1 MTEPASRLLDVAGL
15 TISLRTG
22 DEDRILVDGVDLHV
36 DRGETIGIVGESGS
50 GKSLSVRSLLQLL
63 PSGFTATGTAQLS
76 GINVLTASERDMRKV
91 VRGREASMILQD
103 PFTMLNPLMRVGRH
117 LEEVL
122 REKPDYQAMS
132 KPERQAEVQ
141 RRLEEVG
148 ITDPSVARR
157 YPFQLSGGM
166 RQRVGIAATL
176 ATDPAMIIAD
186 EPTTALDAVTQ
197 QEILELLISIQ
208 RQRRMSMIMITHD
221 LRVAF
226 AACDRVYV
234 MYAGAMMEAGP
245 SDELSRSPRH
255 PYTLG
260 LLASEPP
267 LDRRLARLP
276 VIKGE
281 LPSVRER
288 QVGCRFAERCEWATP
303 DCSQERVQL
312 APIGDD
318 RASAC
323 LRVGEIGAELDTRF
337 TTVEH
342 GAEEVVAQDLSAPV
356 IVSLQGISKQY
367 GHGNTAVSALRDVS
381 LTVRKGQAVAL
392 VGESGS
398 GKTTL
403 GRCLVGLET
412 VTTGAAEVF
421 GIDITRGSRLPRSDV
436 RAWRSKVQY
445 VFQDPYSSL
454 NPRMTIGQTLAEA
467 GRQAALFGDENVLS
481 VPEVLERVGLRP
493 QYAARRPSALSGGE
507 RQRVAIGRALAL
519 NPELLIC
526 DEPVSALDVSV
537 QAQVLNLLN
546 DIRRE
551 TGIALL
557 FITHDL
563 AVVRQVADTVYVL
576 EKGRVVETGSAEILD
591 SPTSG
596 YTKQLLEAVP
606 RTSSDWLGKR
616 SQMGK
621 A

>member
-1 MTEPASRLLDVAGL
+1 MPEHASRLLDVDDL
-15 TISLRTG
+15 TIGHSVG
-22 DEDRILVDGVDLHV
+22 GEERILVDGVDLHV
-36 DRGETIGIVGESGS
+36 DLGETIGIVGESGS

-63 PSGFTATGTAQLS
+63 PAGFNTTGSAQLG
-76 GINVLTASERDMRKV
+76 GINVLTASERDMRR
-91 VRGREASMILQD
+91 VRGRQASMILQD
-103 PFTMLNPLMRVGRH
+103 PFTMLNPLMRVGHH

-122 REKPDYQAMS
+122 REKPQYRAMS
-132 KPERQAEVQ
+132 KAERRAEVQ

-148 ITDPSVARR
+148 ITDPAVSRR

-176 ATDPAMIIAD
+176 ATDPDMIIAD
-186 EPTTALDAVTQ
+186 EPTTALDTVTQ
-197 QEILELLISIQ
+197 QEILKLLISIQ

-267 LDRRLARLP
+267 LGRRLARLP

-281 LPSVRER
+281 LPHVRER
-288 QVGCRFAERCEWATP
+288 RIGCRFAERCEWATP
-303 DCSQERVQL
+303 DCSRQRVQL
-312 APIGDD
+312 VQIDDD

-323 LRVGEIGAELDTRF
+323 IRVDEIRRDLDARFEIVEKGEQLA
-337 TTVEH
+337 
-342 GAEEVVAQDLSAPV
+342 APQDVSAPV
-356 IVSLQGISKQY
+356 VVSLEGVSKEY
-367 GHGNTAVSALRDVS
+367 GHGNKAVAALKEVS
-381 LTVRKGQAVAL
+381 LTVRQGQAVAL

-403 GRCLVGLET
+403 GRCLVGLESIT
-412 VTTGAAEVF
+412 SGAAEVF
-421 GIDITRGSRLPRSDV
+421 GIDITQGSRMSRSDL
-436 RAWRSKVQY
+436 RTWRSKVQY

-454 NPRMTIGQTLAEA
+454 NPRMTVGQTLAEA
-467 GRQAALFGDENVLS
+467 GRQAALSGDPRVLT
-481 VPEVLERVGLRP
+481 VAEVLERVGLRP
-493 QYAARRPSALSGGE
+493 HYAARRPAALSGGE
-507 RQRVAIGRALAL
+507 RQRIAIGRALAL

-576 EKGRVVETGSAEILD
+576 EKGRVVEAGTAEIMD
-591 SPTSG
+591 SPNSG

-606 RTSSDWLGKR
+606 RTSSDWLGKH
-616 SQMGK
+616 SQMGQV
-621 A
+621 

>member
-1 MTEPASRLLDVAGL
+1 MPESTTRLLDVTDL
-15 TISLRTG
+15 SISHHTKDSTRV
-22 DEDRILVDGVDLHV
+22 LVDTVDLHL

-50 GKSLSVRSLLQLL
+50 GKSLSVRALLQLL
-63 PSGFTATGTAQLS
+63 PPSFKATGTALLGGVS
-76 GINVLTASERDMRKV
+76 VLTASERDMRK

-122 REKPDYQAMS
+122 REQPAYQAMS
-132 KPERQAEVQ
+132 RGEREAEVQ
-141 RRLEEVG
+141 RRLAEVG

-176 ATDPAMIIAD
+176 ATDPELIIAD

-197 QEILELLISIQ
+197 QDLLKLLISIQ
-208 RQRRMSMIMITHD
+208 RRRNMSMIMITHD

-226 AACDRVYV
+226 SACDRVYV
-234 MYAGAMMEAGP
+234 MYAGAIMEAGP
-245 SDELSRSPRH
+245 SELLADAPRH

-267 LDRRLARLP
+267 LDRRLGRLP

-281 LPSVRER
+281 LPQARGAHR
-288 QVGCRFAERCEWATP
+288 ACRFADRCDWAVAKCLEVP
-303 DCSQERVQL
+303 
-312 APIGDD
+312 APLVPIDD
-318 RASAC
+318 RRASAC
-323 LRVGEIGAELDTRF
+323 SRIGEIADDMDLRQEE
-337 TTVEH
+337 VEH
-342 GAEEVVAQDLSAPV
+342 GQTESTLDSVRSAPV
-356 IVSLQGISKQY
+356 IVSVSGLFKEY
-367 GHGNTAVSALRDVS
+367 GRGESVVAALHDVS
-381 LTVRKGQAVAL
+381 LTVRQGEAVAL

-403 GRCLVGLET
+403 GRCLVGLESIT
-412 VTTGAAEVF
+412 RGDATVF
-421 GIDITRGSRLPRSDV
+421 GIDITGGSAMTKSD
-436 RAWRSKVQY
+436 RTAWHSKVQY

-454 NPRMTIGQTLAEA
+454 NPRMTVEQTLSEA
-467 GRQAALFGDENVLS
+467 IRQSTSTGNREGLTVA
-481 VPEVLERVGLRP
+481 EVLDRVGLRAE
-493 QYAARRPSALSGGE
+493 YAGRRPAALSGGE

-519 NPELLIC
+519 QPELLIC

-537 QAQVLNLLN
+537 QAQILNLLN
-546 DIRRE
+546 DIRRD

-557 FITHDL
+557 FISHDL
-563 AVVRQVADTVYVL
+563 AVVRQIADSVFVL
-576 EKGRVVETGSAEILD
+576 EKGRLVETGTSDVLD
-591 SPTSG
+591 SPNSG
-596 YTKQLLEAVP
+596 YTKKLLEAVP
-606 RTSSDWLGKR
+606 RTSSDWLGKH

>member
-1 MTEPASRLLDVAGL
+1 M
-15 TISLRTG
+15 
-22 DEDRILVDGVDLHV
+22 
-36 DRGETIGIVGESGS
+36 
-50 GKSLSVRSLLQLL
+50 
-63 PSGFTATGTAQLS
+63 PSGAHSTAT
-76 GINVLTASERDMRKV
+76 
-91 VRGREASMILQD
+91 VR
-103 PFTMLNPLMRVGRH
+103 
-117 LEEVL
+117 
-122 REKPDYQAMS
+122 
-132 KPERQAEVQ
+132 
-141 RRLEEVG
+141 
-148 ITDPSVARR
+148 
-157 YPFQLSGGM
+157 
-166 RQRVGIAATL
+166 
-176 ATDPAMIIAD
+176 
-186 EPTTALDAVTQ
+186 
-197 QEILELLISIQ
+197 
-208 RQRRMSMIMITHD
+208 
-221 LRVAF
+221 
-226 AACDRVYV
+226 
-234 MYAGAMMEAGP
+234 
-245 SDELSRSPRH
+245 
-255 PYTLG
+255 
-260 LLASEPP
+260 
-267 LDRRLARLP
+267 
-276 VIKGE
+276 
-281 LPSVRER
+281 
-288 QVGCRFAERCEWATP
+288 
-303 DCSQERVQL
+303 L

-323 LRVGEIGAELDTRF
+323 LRVDEIGSDLAARF
-337 TTVEH
+337 ETVEH
-342 GAEEVVAQDLSAPV
+342 GAEEPALQDLSAPV
-356 IVSLQGISKQY
+356 IVSLDGVSKQY
-367 GHGNTAVSALRDVS
+367 GHGSSAVTALEDVS
-381 LTVRKGQAVAL
+381 LTIRQGQAVAL

-403 GRCLVGLET
+403 GRCLVGLES
-412 VTTGAAEVF
+412 VTQGAAEVF
-421 GIDITRGSRLPRSDV
+421 GIDITQGSRLPRTDV

-467 GRQAALFGDENVLS
+467 GRQAALFGDTRVLS
-481 VPEVLERVGLRP
+481 VEEVLERVGLRP

-621 A
+621 S

>member
-1 MTEPASRLLDVAGL
+1 MTDHASRLLDVSDL
-15 TISLRTG
+15 RISHTTG
-22 DEDRILVDGVDLHV
+22 DATRVLVDGVDLCL

-63 PSGFTATGTAQLS
+63 PPGFIATGVAQLD
-76 GINVLTASERDMRKV
+76 GIDVLTATERDMRQ
-91 VRGREASMILQD
+91 VRGRKASMILQD

-122 REKPDYQAMS
+122 RTKPQYRAMS
-132 KPERQAEVQ
+132 KPERRAEVQ
-141 RRLEEVG
+141 RRLQEVG

-176 ATDPAMIIAD
+176 ATDPDLIVAD

-197 QEILELLISIQ
+197 KEILELLIAV
-208 RQRRMSMIMITHD
+208 QRRRQMSMIMITHD

-226 AACDRVYV
+226 ATCDRVYV
-234 MYAGAMMEAGP
+234 MYAGAMMESGP
-245 SDELSRSPRH
+245 SDEVSQSPRH

-260 LLASEPP
+260 LLTSEPP
-267 LDRRLARLP
+267 LERRLARLP

-281 LPSVRER
+281 LPHQRER
-288 QVGCRFAERCEWATP
+288 RVGCRFADRCAWVTP
-303 DCSQERVQL
+303 DCTDQPISL
-312 APIGDD
+312 AQIGGG

-323 LRVGEIGAELDTRF
+323 VRVPEIRGELDAALAV
-337 TTVEH
+337 VEH
-342 GAEEVVAQDLSAPV
+342 GVELPVQQDHSAPV
-356 IVSLQGISKQY
+356 IVSLEDLSVEYGTGSATVAALKEVSMTIRQGE
-367 GHGNTAVSALRDVS
+367 
-381 LTVRKGQAVAL
+381 AVAL

-403 GRCLVGLET
+403 GRCLVGLES
-412 VTTGAAEVF
+412 VTRGSAEVF
-421 GIDITRGSRLPRSDV
+421 GIDITQGKGLSRADMRT
-436 RAWRSKVQY
+436 WRSKVQY

-454 NPRMTIGQTLAEA
+454 NPRMTVGQTLAEA
-467 GRQAALFGDENVLS
+467 GRQAAANGEVEILS
-481 VPEVLERVGLRP
+481 VADVLERVGLRP

-546 DIRRE
+546 DIRRQ

-576 EKGRVVETGSAEILD
+576 EKGRVIEKGSAEIMD
-591 SPTSG
+591 SPRSG
-596 YTKQLLEAVP
+596 YTNRLLEAVP

>member
-1 MTEPASRLLDVAGL
+1 MTEHGSGLLQVTGL
-15 TISLRTG
+15 TIG
-22 DEDRILVDGVDLHV
+22 HHVGGVERILVDGIDLHLEA
-36 DRGETIGIVGESGS
+36 GETIGIVGESGS
-50 GKSLSVRSLLQLL
+50 GKSLSVRSLLRLL
-63 PSGFTATGTAQLS
+63 PAGFETAGSVRLD
-76 GINVLTASERDMRKV
+76 GIDVLAASEQEMRG
-91 VRGREASMILQD
+91 VRGRRASMILQD

-122 REKPDYQAMS
+122 RGKPEYRAMS
-132 KPERQAEVQ
+132 RTERRAEVQ

-148 ITDPSVARR
+148 ITDPTVARR

-176 ATDPAMIIAD
+176 ATDPDLIIAD

-197 QEILELLISIQ
+197 QEILTLLISIQ

-245 SDELSRSPRH
+245 SDALATSPRH

-267 LDRRLARLP
+267 LDRRLTRLP

-281 LPSVRER
+281 LPPVRER
-288 QVGCRFAERCEWATP
+288 RTGCRFAERCEWAAP
-303 DCSQERVQL
+303 ECSQQSAALTLV
-312 APIGDD
+312 AAGHT
-318 RASAC
+318 SAC
-323 LRVGEIGAELDTRF
+323 LRAGEIRADMAARF
-337 TTVEH
+337 QVVE
-342 GAEEVVAQDLSAPV
+342 EDVAPAVTQDPATPIV
-356 IVSLQGISKQY
+356 VSLTDVSKEY
-367 GHGNTAVSALRDVS
+367 GHGDKAVAALKGVS
-381 LTVRKGQAVAL
+381 LTIHRGQAVAL

-403 GRCLVGLET
+403 GRCLVGLESIT
-412 VTTGAAEVF
+412 SGSAEVF
-421 GIDITRGSRLPRSDV
+421 GIDITQGERMSRPDLRT
-436 RAWRSKVQY
+436 WRSKVQY

-454 NPRMTIGQTLAEA
+454 NPRMTVGQTLAEA
-467 GRQAALFGDENVLS
+467 GRHASLGGEAQVLS
-481 VPEVLERVGLRP
+481 VPEVLERVGLGP
-493 QYAARRPSALSGGE
+493 QYADRRPAALSGGE

-546 DIRRE
+546 DIGRE

-563 AVVRQVADTVYVL
+563 AVVRQVADAVYVL
-576 EKGRVVETGSAEILD
+576 EKGRVVEAGTAHLLD
-591 SPTSG
+591 SPSSG

-606 RTSSDWLGKR
+606 RTSSDWLGKH